1 MAVSLCDRLQEAAL
15 RCCQSEEDEEQATDA
30 AREFVEVLRA
40 PFDNVELVETREEE
54 DWLASCEEMLQQA
67 MTLLDPSSPSG
78 QVLLDHVGWEL
89 PLVVVKYVNLS
100 QPCLNFCYS
109 IIEALAQSCNPH
121 ELFAG
126 FMEALNIWTSFQT
139 LAFCVPLARGLSLVF
154 PRLKRRQADFFK
166 SGNPGLLAV
175 ARLTM
180 REEEDGVEN
189 GNGDGS
195 LSGSSLTNRIIP
207 IEDLRTEIIHE
218 LILVANAVRYTC
230 DLVEEEQQRESLQRS
245 LGVFTLQLL
254 AIIGGGLQSS
264 PPGAPDMV
272 MQLVELLPLCG
283 ISFFELLTSNQIEK
297 FVDSTTDDDDAEK
310 ALVKSEARR
319 GGALAVCWGMSDSKV
334 DSTARESLH
343 SLKEKF
349 LLSGIKG
356 VIAALSLVTSL
367 LPVPLSRPS
376 WLLPEKGVTLLF
388 SILDISGPYETT
400 THDNTED
407 DWPTLTLQI
416 VPILQA
422 VQDVIVYAPDPALR
436 RHAYLALTKVI
447 KEVLPV
453 STRFHSL
460 QALISSCPYPSLV
473 SLLLTCLK
481 DEVARAWPVFKQGC
495 GAECNVEVT
504 AVGDSF
510 KSYPIVSP
518 FVSSEVLQV
527 IESVLHPLGGN
538 PPDLPSQID
547 SVQGALNLYRFIIIR
562 ETSGKT
568 NLTGVLSKASL
579 MKAQTQWLLPLREL
593 LGGIQSNL
601 VVEGDEYAAGVG
613 LAIDNLQ
620 SVLIRCLELT
630 EDALKLH

>member
-1 MAVSLCDRLQEAAL
+1 
-15 RCCQSEEDEEQATDA
+15 
-30 AREFVEVLRA
+30 
-40 PFDNVELVETREEE
+40 
-54 DWLASCEEMLQQA
+54 
-67 MTLLDPSSPSG
+67 
-78 QVLLDHVGWEL
+78 
-89 PLVVVKYVNLS
+89 
-100 QPCLNFCYS
+100 
-109 IIEALAQSCNPH
+109 
-121 ELFAG
+121 
-126 FMEALNIWTSFQT
+126 
-139 LAFCVPLARGLSLVF
+139 VF

-195 LSGSSLTNRIIP
+195 LSDSILTNRIIP

-230 DLVEEEQQRESLQRS
+230 DVVEEEQQRESLQQS

-319 GGALAVCWGMSDSKV
+319 GGALAVYWGMSDSKV

-436 RHAYLALTKVI
+436 RRAYLALTKVI
-447 KEVLPV
+447 KDVLPV